1 MDLTN
6 VILSPLL
13 MAVILFD
20 LRSLKLPNLLS
31 IMMAALFVVA
41 VSWSLPLPEV
51 AWRFA
56 AAFIVLIIGMGL
68 NAAGLLGGGDVKV
81 LSALTLFIPTQGW
94 LSFVFVL
101 CIATIV
107 GIAGLLIVRKLLRGR
122 KVTWLGLVQS
132 GRYPMGLSIGLA
144 GLYQL
149 VIAG

>member
-6 VILSPLL
+6 VFLSPLL

-31 IMMAALFVVA
+31 ILMAALFVVS
-41 VSWSLPLPEV
+41 VSWSLPLPEL
-51 AWRFA
+51 AWRIV
-56 AAFIVLIIGMGL
+56 AAFLVLILGMGL

-81 LSALTLFIPTQGW
+81 LSALTLFIPTQDW

-101 CIATIV
+101 CVATIV
-107 GIAGLLIVRKLLRGR
+107 GIAGLLIVRKVLRGR
-122 KVTWLGLVQS
+122 KVTWLGLVES